1 MTEKALLALAVKEL
15 LSPKGKKLLGTRIN
29 VKEITNKISSLSNKF
44 NIDLTVLAASAATAA
59 AASAVAIA
67 SKDSDKV
74 DQTKTAK
81 ERINDKKE
89 SVKNTKKKLIQ
100 RAKDEIIALKNKL
113 KSEIPVIEEFEI
125 KGRIFDKITGDVLQG
140 VKIELGV
147 SVAGVDIDAGIDVDI
162 PNPTNSPVELVT
174 PIPNF
179 EFNAEVYA
187 PIPGQNTITDKQG
200 SFSIK
205 VKLPIIPKNQK
216 TPLKLG
222 LLYTKSGF
230 VPSSA
235 PIINGDQT
243 IKSNLQASSLINLD
257 KAAKN
262 ISKEYNDKVDEAQKL
277 VKAIAMNPKLLVIS
291 ASKLAIDVL
300 VGIIKTKTI
309 PMAVGILIAFGIS
322 KLSQSNRKTCPTPEE
337 LEELIRKRNRLV
349 RQLNQIFAKI
359 VASTALAVAFKTLSA
374 TLKGVSISLD
384 SIPLPQAIGT
394 PPAED
399 FGGLIFAQT
408 YSTTAKLRTLTLQ
421 INELSK
427 SSDELSKATLVALV
441 FLIAA
446 AATVI
451 ILLNG
456 LDKLM
461 QECAEENG
469 VTQVELTAI
478 NQELLD
484 LAEEQE
490 EDGNPIIKSVNGF
503 VFSVETD
510 NSNPIGSLKRRF
522 AVAKDNRGVT
532 LLKGQPSFSSNDQIL
547 IDELIFYIQQNDL
560 KAY

>member
-1 MTEKALLALAVKEL
+1 MTEKALLALATKEL
-15 LSPKGKKLLGTRIN
+15 LSDKGKKLLGDKIN
-29 VKEITNKISSLSNKF
+29 IKEITNRISSLSSKF
-44 NIDLTVLAASAATAA
+44 NIDLTTLATAASATAVTV
-59 AASAVAIA
+59 AVSESNKI
-67 SKDSDKV
+67 DK
-74 DQTKTAK
+74 TKTAK

-89 SVKNTKKKLIQ
+89 SVKNTKKSLIDK
-100 RAKDEIIALKNKL
+100 AKKEIISLKAKL
-113 KSEIPVIEEFEI
+113 KSEIPTIEEFEI
-125 KGRIFDKITGDVLQG
+125 TGRIFDKITGNVLQG
-140 VKIELGV
+140 VKVELGV
-147 SVAGVDIDAGIDVDI
+147 SMGGVEVSTALE
-162 PNPTNSPVELVT
+162 NPTNVPIELVT
-174 PIPNF
+174 PMPNFNFNVEAYTPIPN
-179 EFNAEVYA
+179 
-187 PIPGQNTITDKQG
+187 QNIITDKQG
-200 SFSIK
+200 SFKIK
-205 VKLPIIPKNQK
+205 LKLPIIPKNQK

-230 VPSSA
+230 VPSSV

-262 ISKEYNDKVDEAQKL
+262 ISKEYNDTVDEAQKL
-277 VKAIAMNPKLLVIS
+277 VKAIAMNPELLVIS
-291 ASKLAIDVL
+291 ASKIAIDLL

-359 VASTALAVAFKTLSA
+359 VASTALAIAFKTLSA

-384 SIPLPQAIGT
+384 AIPLPQAIGT
-394 PPAED
+394 PPLKD
-399 FGGLIFAQT
+399 FGGLIFAQP

-421 INELSK
+421 LKELEK

-451 ILLNG
+451 ILLKG

-461 QECAEENG
+461 QECAQENG

-484 LAEEQE
+484 LSQEQE
-490 EDGNPIIKSVNGF
+490 EDGNPIVKNINGF
-503 VFSVETD
+503 IMAVVTD
-510 NSNPIGSLKRRF
+510 DKNPVGSLKRRY
-522 AVAKDNRGVT
+522 AIAKNTRGVVQ
-532 LLKGQPSFSSNDQIL
+532 LKGEPSFSASDQIL
-547 IDELIFYIQQNDL
+547 IDELVFYIQQNDL
-560 KAY
+560 KAF

>member
-1 MTEKALLALAVKEL
+1 MTEKALLALASKEL
-15 LSPKGKKLLGTRIN
+15 LSDKGKKLLGDKIDI
-29 VKEITNKISSLSNKF
+29 KEITNRISALSSKF
-44 NIDLTVLAASAATAA
+44 NIDLTVLAAAAAATAVTV
-59 AASAVAIA
+59 AVNEVN
-67 SKDSDKV
+67 KV

-81 ERINDKKE
+81 ERIKDKQD
-89 SVKNTKKKLIQ
+89 STKNTKKSLIDK
-100 RAKDEIIALKNKL
+100 AKKQIIALKNKL

-125 KGRIFDKITGDVLQG
+125 NGRIFDKITGNVLKG
-140 VKIELGV
+140 VKVELGV
-147 SVAGVDIDAGIDVDI
+147 SVAGVEVSTPESITLE
-162 PNPTNSPVELVT
+162 NPTNVPLELVT

-179 EFNAEVYA
+179 DFNAEVYA

-200 SFSIK
+200 SFKIK
-205 VKLPIIPKNQK
+205 LKLPIIPKNQK

-262 ISKEYNDKVDEAQKL
+262 ISKEYNDTVDEAQKL
-277 VKAIAMNPKLLVIS
+277 VKAIALNPELLVIS
-291 ASKLAIDVL
+291 ASKIAIDVL

-359 VASTALAVAFKTLSA
+359 VASTALAIAFKALSN
-374 TLKGVSISLD
+374 TLKGVSLSLD
-384 SIPLPQAIGT
+384 SVPAPQAIGVF
-394 PPAED
+394 PAKD
-399 FGGLIFAQT
+399 FGGLIFAQP
-408 YSTTAKLRTLTLQ
+408 YSFTAKLRSLTLQ
-421 INELSK
+421 LKELEK

-441 FLIAA
+441 FLVAA

-451 ILLNG
+451 ILLKG
-456 LDKLM
+456 IDKLM

-490 EDGNPIIKSVNGF
+490 EDGNPVIKSVNGF

-510 NSNPIGSLKRRF
+510 NSNPIGTLKRRI
-522 AVAKDNRGVT
+522 AVAKDNRGIT
-532 LLKGQPSFSSNDQIL
+532 LLKGEPSFSSNDQIL

>member
-1 MTEKALLALAVKEL
+1 MTEKALLALATKEL
-15 LSPKGKKLLGTRIN
+15 LSDKGKKLLGDKIN
-29 VKEITNKISSLSNKF
+29 IKEITNRISSLSSKF
-44 NIDLTVLAASAATAA
+44 NIDLTTLATAA
-59 AASAVAIA
+59 AATAVTVAVSESNKI
-67 SKDSDKV
+67 DK
-74 DQTKTAK
+74 TKTAK

-89 SVKNTKKKLIQ
+89 SVKNTKKSLIDK
-100 RAKDEIIALKNKL
+100 AKKEIIRLKAKL
-113 KSEIPVIEEFEI
+113 KSEIPTIEEFEI
-125 KGRIFDKITGDVLQG
+125 TGRIFDKITGNVLQG
-140 VKIELGV
+140 VKVELGV
-147 SVAGVDIDAGIDVDI
+147 SMGGVEVSAALE
-162 PNPTNSPVELVT
+162 NPTNVPIELVT
-174 PIPNF
+174 PMPNFNFNVEAYTPIPN
-179 EFNAEVYA
+179 
-187 PIPGQNTITDKQG
+187 QNIITDKQG
-200 SFSIK
+200 SFKIK
-205 VKLPIIPKNQK
+205 LKLPIIPKNQK

-230 VPSSA
+230 VPSSV

-262 ISKEYNDKVDEAQKL
+262 ISKEYNDTVDEAQKL
-277 VKAIAMNPKLLVIS
+277 VKAIAMNPELLVIS
-291 ASKLAIDVL
+291 ASKIAIDLL

-359 VASTALAVAFKTLSA
+359 VASTALAIAFKTLSA

-384 SIPLPQAIGT
+384 AIPLPQAIGT
-394 PPAED
+394 PPLKD
-399 FGGLIFAQT
+399 FGGLIFAQP

-421 INELSK
+421 LKELEK

-451 ILLNG
+451 ILLKG

-490 EDGNPIIKSVNGF
+490 EDGNPVIKSVNGF
-503 VFSVETD
+503 IFSVETD
-510 NSNPIGSLKRRF
+510 NANPIGTLKRRF

-532 LLKGQPSFSSNDQIL
+532 LLKGEPSFSSNDQIL

-560 KAY
+560 KAF

>member
-1 MTEKALLALAVKEL
+1 MTEKALLALAAKEL
-15 LSPKGKKLLGTRIN
+15 LSDKGKKLLGDKIN
-29 VKEITNKISSLSNKF
+29 IKEITNRISSLSSKF
-44 NIDLTVLAASAATAA
+44 NIDLTTLATAA
-59 AASAVAIA
+59 AASAVTVAV
-67 SKDSDKV
+67 SESNKV
-74 DQTKTAK
+74 DKTKTAK

-89 SVKNTKKKLIQ
+89 SVKNTKKNLVDK
-100 RAKDEIIALKNKL
+100 AKKEIIALKNKL
-113 KSEIPVIEEFEI
+113 KSEIPIIEEFEI
-125 KGRIFDKITGDVLQG
+125 KGRIFDKITGNVLQG
-140 VKIELGV
+140 VKVELGL
-147 SVAGVDIDAGIDVDI
+147 SVAEVDINTPENVSLD
-162 PNPTNSPVELVT
+162 NPTNVPVELVT

-179 EFNAEVYA
+179 DFNAGVYA
-187 PIPGQNTITDKQG
+187 PIPNQKTITDKQG

-205 VKLPIIPKNQK
+205 LKLPIIPKNQK

-262 ISKEYNDKVDEAQKL
+262 ISKEYNDTVDEAQKL
-277 VKAIAMNPKLLVIS
+277 VKAIALNPELLVIS
-291 ASKLAIDVL
+291 SAKIGIDIL

-322 KLSQSNRKTCPTPEE
+322 KLTQSNRKTCPTPEE
-337 LEELIRKRNRLV
+337 LEELIRKRNKLV

-359 VASTALAVAFKTLSA
+359 VATTALAYAFKTLSA
-374 TLKGVSISLD
+374 TLKGVSLSLD

-394 PPAED
+394 PPAKD
-399 FGGLIFAQT
+399 FGGLIFSQP
-408 YSTTAKLRTLTLQ
+408 YSTTAKLRTITLQ
-421 INELSK
+421 IKELEKNSN
-427 SSDELSKATLVALV
+427 ELSKATLVALV

-451 ILLNG
+451 ILLLG

-490 EDGNPIIKSVNGF
+490 EDGNPVIKSVNGF
-503 VFSVETD
+503 IFSVETD
-510 NSNPIGSLKRRF
+510 NSNPIGTLKRRF

-532 LLKGQPSFSSNDQIL
+532 LLKGEPSFSSNDQIL

-560 KAY
+560 KAF

>member
-140 VKIELGV
+140 VKVELGV
-147 SVAGVDIDAGIDVDI
+147 SVAGVDIDAGVDVDI

-277 VKAIAMNPKLLVIS
+277 VKAIAMNPELLVIS
-291 ASKLAIDVL
+291 ASKIAIDVL

-337 LEELIRKRNRLV
+337 LEELIRKRNKLV

-359 VASTALAVAFKTLSA
+359 VASTALAIAFKTLSA

-394 PPAED
+394 PPAKD

-532 LLKGQPSFSSNDQIL
+532 LLKGEPSFSSNDQIL

>member
-1 MTEKALLALAVKEL
+1 MTEKALLALAAKEL
-15 LSPKGKKLLGTRIN
+15 LSDKGKKLLGDKIN
-29 VKEITNKISSLSNKF
+29 IKEITNRISSLSSKF
-44 NIDLTVLAASAATAA
+44 NIDLTTLATAA
-59 AASAVAIA
+59 AAAAVTVAVKE
-67 SKDSDKV
+67 SNKTDK
-74 DQTKTAK
+74 TKTAK

-89 SVKNTKKKLIQ
+89 SVKNTKKNLVDK
-100 RAKDEIIALKNKL
+100 AKKEIIALKNKL
-113 KSEIPVIEEFEI
+113 KSEIPIIEEFEI
-125 KGRIFDKITGDVLQG
+125 KGRIFDKITGNVLQG
-140 VKIELGV
+140 VKVELGL
-147 SVAGVDIDAGIDVDI
+147 SVAEVDINTPENVSLD
-162 PNPTNSPVELVT
+162 NPTSVPVELVT

-179 EFNAEVYA
+179 DFNAGVYA
-187 PIPGQNTITDKQG
+187 PIPNQKTITDKQG

-205 VKLPIIPKNQK
+205 LKLPIIPKNQK

-262 ISKEYNDKVDEAQKL
+262 ISKEYNDTVDEAQKL
-277 VKAIAMNPKLLVIS
+277 VKAIAMNPELLVIS
-291 ASKLAIDVL
+291 ASKIAIDVL

-322 KLSQSNRKTCPTPEE
+322 KLTQSNRKTCPTPEE
-337 LEELIRKRNRLV
+337 LEELIRKRNKLV

-359 VASTALAVAFKTLSA
+359 VATTALAYAFKTLSA
-374 TLKGVSISLD
+374 TLKGVSLSMD

-394 PPAED
+394 PPAKD
-399 FGGLIFAQT
+399 FGGLIFSQP
-408 YSTTAKLRTLTLQ
+408 YSTTAKLRTITLQ
-421 INELSK
+421 IKELEK

-490 EDGNPIIKSVNGF
+490 EDGNPVIKSVNGF
-503 VFSVETD
+503 IFSVETD
-510 NSNPIGSLKRRF
+510 NSNPIGNLKRRF

-532 LLKGQPSFSSNDQIL
+532 LLKGNPSFSSNDQIL
-547 IDELIFYIQQNDL
+547 IDELVFYIQQNDL

>member
-1 MTEKALLALAVKEL
+1 MTEKALLALASKEL
-15 LSPKGKKLLGTRIN
+15 LSDKGKKLLGDKIDI
-29 VKEITNKISSLSNKF
+29 KEITNRISALSSKF
-44 NIDLTVLAASAATAA
+44 NLDLTVLAAAAAATAVTV
-59 AASAVAIA
+59 AVNEVN
-67 SKDSDKV
+67 KV

-81 ERINDKKE
+81 ERIKDKQD
-89 SVKNTKKKLIQ
+89 STKNTKKSLIDK
-100 RAKDEIIALKNKL
+100 AKKQIIALKNKL

-125 KGRIFDKITGDVLQG
+125 NGRIFDKITGNVLKG
-140 VKIELGV
+140 VKVELGV
-147 SVAGVDIDAGIDVDI
+147 SVAGVEVSTPESITLE
-162 PNPTNSPVELVT
+162 NPTNVPLELVT

-179 EFNAEVYA
+179 DFNAEVYA

-200 SFSIK
+200 SFKIK
-205 VKLPIIPKNQK
+205 LKLPIIPKNQK

-262 ISKEYNDKVDEAQKL
+262 ISKEYNDTVDEAQKL
-277 VKAIAMNPKLLVIS
+277 VKAIALNPELLVIS
-291 ASKLAIDVL
+291 ASKIAIDVL

-322 KLSQSNRKTCPTPEE
+322 KLTQSNRKTCPTPEE

-359 VASTALAVAFKTLSA
+359 VASTALAIAFKALSN
-374 TLKGVSISLD
+374 TLKGVSLSLD
-384 SIPLPQAIGT
+384 SVPAPQAIGVF
-394 PPAED
+394 PAKD
-399 FGGLIFAQT
+399 FGGLIFAQP
-408 YSTTAKLRTLTLQ
+408 YSFTAKLRSLTLQ
-421 INELSK
+421 LKELEK

-441 FLIAA
+441 FLVAA

-451 ILLNG
+451 ILLKG
-456 LDKLM
+456 IDKLM

-490 EDGNPIIKSVNGF
+490 EDGNPVIKSVNGF

-510 NSNPIGSLKRRF
+510 NSNPIGTLKRRI
-522 AVAKDNRGVT
+522 AVAKDNRGIT
-532 LLKGQPSFSSNDQIL
+532 LLKGDPSFSSNDQIL

>member
-1 MTEKALLALAVKEL
+1 MTEKALLALATKEL
-15 LSPKGKKLLGTRIN
+15 LSDKGKKLLGDKIN
-29 VKEITNKISSLSNKF
+29 IKEITNRISSLSSKF
-44 NIDLTVLAASAATAA
+44 NIDLTTLATAA
-59 AASAVAIA
+59 AATAVTVAV
-67 SKDSDKV
+67 SESNKV
-74 DQTKTAK
+74 DKTKTAK

-89 SVKNTKKKLIQ
+89 SVKNTKKSLIDK
-100 RAKDEIIALKNKL
+100 AKKEIIALKKKL
-113 KSEIPVIEEFEI
+113 KSEIPTIEEFEI
-125 KGRIFDKITGDVLQG
+125 TGRIFDKITGNVLQG
-140 VKIELGV
+140 VKVELGV
-147 SVAGVDIDAGIDVDI
+147 SMGGVEVSTPESIALE
-162 PNPTNSPVELVT
+162 NPTNVPIELVT

-179 EFNAEVYA
+179 NFNAEAYA
-187 PIPGQNTITDKQG
+187 PIPNQNTITDKQG
-200 SFSIK
+200 SFKIK
-205 VKLPIIPKNQK
+205 LKLPIIPKNQK

-230 VPSSA
+230 VPSSV

-262 ISKEYNDKVDEAQKL
+262 ISKEYNDTIDEAQKL
-277 VKAIAMNPKLLVIS
+277 VKAIALNPELLIIS
-291 ASKLAIDVL
+291 VSKIAIDVL

-322 KLSQSNRKTCPTPEE
+322 KLSQSNRKTCPTPGE

-359 VASTALAVAFKTLSA
+359 VASTALAIAFKVLSK
-374 TLKGVSISLD
+374 TLKGVSLSLD

-394 PPAED
+394 PPLKD
-399 FGGLIFAQT
+399 FGGLIFAQP

-421 INELSK
+421 LKELEK

-451 ILLNG
+451 ILLKG

-469 VTQVELTAI
+469 VTQVELTVI

-484 LAEEQE
+484 LSQEQE
-490 EDGNPIIKSVNGF
+490 EDGNPVINNINGF
-503 VFSVETD
+503 IMAVVTD
-510 NSNPIGSLKRRF
+510 DKNPVGSLKRRY
-522 AVAKDNRGVT
+522 AIAKNNQGIVQ
-532 LLKGQPSFSSNDQIL
+532 LKGEPSFSANDQIL
-547 IDELIFYIQQNDL
+547 IDELVFYIQQNDL
-560 KAY
+560 KAF

>member
-1 MTEKALLALAVKEL
+1 MTEKALLALATKEL
-15 LSPKGKKLLGTRIN
+15 LSDKGKKLLGDKIN
-29 VKEITNKISSLSNKF
+29 IKEITNRISSLSSKF
-44 NIDLTVLAASAATAA
+44 NIDLTTLATAA
-59 AASAVAIA
+59 AATAVTVAV
-67 SKDSDKV
+67 SESNKTDK
-74 DQTKTAK
+74 TKTAK

-89 SVKNTKKKLIQ
+89 SVKNTKKNLVDK
-100 RAKDEIIALKNKL
+100 AKKEIIALKNKL
-113 KSEIPVIEEFEI
+113 KSEIPIIEEFEI
-125 KGRIFDKITGDVLQG
+125 KGRIFDKITGNVLQG
-140 VKIELGV
+140 VKVELGL
-147 SVAGVDIDAGIDVDI
+147 SVAEVDINTPENVSLD
-162 PNPTNSPVELVT
+162 NPTSVPVELVT

-179 EFNAEVYA
+179 DFNAGVYA
-187 PIPGQNTITDKQG
+187 PIPNQKTITDKQG

-205 VKLPIIPKNQK
+205 LKLPIIPKNQK

-262 ISKEYNDKVDEAQKL
+262 ISKEYNDTVDEAQKL
-277 VKAIAMNPKLLVIS
+277 VKAIAMNPELLVIS
-291 ASKLAIDVL
+291 ASKIAIDLL

-337 LEELIRKRNRLV
+337 LEELIRKRNKLV

-359 VASTALAVAFKTLSA
+359 VASTALAYAFKTLSA
-374 TLKGVSISLD
+374 TLKGVSLSLD

-394 PPAED
+394 PPAKD
-399 FGGLIFAQT
+399 FGGLIFSQP
-408 YSTTAKLRTLTLQ
+408 YSTTAKLRTITLQ
-421 INELSK
+421 IKELEKNSN
-427 SSDELSKATLVALV
+427 ELSKATLVALV

-490 EDGNPIIKSVNGF
+490 EDGNPVIKSVNGF
-503 VFSVETD
+503 IFSVETD
-510 NSNPIGSLKRRF
+510 NSNPIGTLKRRF

-532 LLKGQPSFSSNDQIL
+532 LLKGEPSFSSNDQIL

>member
-1 MTEKALLALAVKEL
+1 MTEKALLALATKEL
-15 LSPKGKKLLGTRIN
+15 LSDKGKKLLGDKIN
-29 VKEITNKISSLSNKF
+29 IKEITNRISSLSSKF
-44 NIDLTVLAASAATAA
+44 NIDLATLATAA
-59 AASAVAIA
+59 AATAVTVAVSESNKI
-67 SKDSDKV
+67 DK
-74 DQTKTAK
+74 TKTAK

-89 SVKNTKKKLIQ
+89 SVKNTKKSLIDK
-100 RAKDEIIALKNKL
+100 AKKEIIALKKKL
-113 KSEIPVIEEFEI
+113 KSEIPTIEEFEI
-125 KGRIFDKITGDVLQG
+125 TGRIFDKITGNVLQG
-140 VKIELGV
+140 VKVELGV
-147 SVAGVDIDAGIDVDI
+147 SMGGVEVSAALE
-162 PNPTNSPVELVT
+162 NPTNVPIELVT
-174 PIPNF
+174 PMPNFNFNVEAYTPIPN
-179 EFNAEVYA
+179 
-187 PIPGQNTITDKQG
+187 QNIITDKQG
-200 SFSIK
+200 SFKIK
-205 VKLPIIPKNQK
+205 LKLPIIPKNQK

-243 IKSNLQASSLINLD
+243 IKSSLQASSLINLD

-262 ISKEYNDKVDEAQKL
+262 ISKEYNDTVDKAQKL
-277 VKAIAMNPKLLVIS
+277 VKAIALNPDLLVIS
-291 ASKLAIDVL
+291 VSKIAIDVL

-359 VASTALAVAFKTLSA
+359 VASTALAIAFKVLSN
-374 TLKGVSISLD
+374 TLKGVSLSLD

-394 PPAED
+394 PPAKD

-421 INELSK
+421 LKELEK

-451 ILLNG
+451 ILLKG

-469 VTQVELTAI
+469 VTQVELTVI
-478 NQELLD
+478 NQDLLD
-484 LAEEQE
+484 LSQEQE
-490 EDGNPIIKSVNGF
+490 EDGNPIVKNINGF
-503 VFSVETD
+503 IMAVVTD
-510 NSNPIGSLKRRF
+510 DKNPVGSLKRRY
-522 AVAKDNRGVT
+522 AIAKNTRGVVQ
-532 LLKGQPSFSSNDQIL
+532 LKGEPSFSASDQIL
-547 IDELIFYIQQNDL
+547 IDELVFYIQQNDL
-560 KAY
+560 KAF

>member
-1 MTEKALLALAVKEL
+1 MTEKALLALAAKEL
-15 LSPKGKKLLGTRIN
+15 LSDKGKKLLGDKIN
-29 VKEITNKISSLSNKF
+29 IKEITNRISSLSSKF
-44 NIDLTVLAASAATAA
+44 NIDLTTLATAA
-59 AASAVAIA
+59 AATSVTVAVKE
-67 SKDSDKV
+67 SNKTDK
-74 DQTKTAK
+74 TKTAK

-89 SVKNTKKKLIQ
+89 SVKNTKKNLVDK
-100 RAKDEIIALKNKL
+100 AKKEIIALKNKL
-113 KSEIPVIEEFEI
+113 KSEIPIIEEFEI
-125 KGRIFDKITGDVLQG
+125 KGRIFDKITGNVLQG
-140 VKIELGV
+140 VKVELGL
-147 SVAGVDIDAGIDVDI
+147 SVAEVDINTPENVSLD
-162 PNPTNSPVELVT
+162 NPTNVPVELVT

-179 EFNAEVYA
+179 DFNAGVYA
-187 PIPGQNTITDKQG
+187 PIPNQKTITDKQG

-205 VKLPIIPKNQK
+205 LKLPIIPKNQK

-262 ISKEYNDKVDEAQKL
+262 ISKEYNDTVDEAQKL
-277 VKAIAMNPKLLVIS
+277 VKAIALNPELLVIS
-291 ASKLAIDVL
+291 SAKIGIDIL

-322 KLSQSNRKTCPTPEE
+322 KLTQSNRKTCPTPEE
-337 LEELIRKRNRLV
+337 LEELIRKRNKLV

-359 VASTALAVAFKTLSA
+359 VATTALAYAFKTLSA
-374 TLKGVSISLD
+374 TLKGVSLSLD

-394 PPAED
+394 PPAKD
-399 FGGLIFAQT
+399 FGGLIFSQP
-408 YSTTAKLRTLTLQ
+408 YSTTAKLRTITLQ
-421 INELSK
+421 IKELEKNSN
-427 SSDELSKATLVALV
+427 ELSKATLVALV

-451 ILLNG
+451 ILLLG

-490 EDGNPIIKSVNGF
+490 EDGNPVIKSVNGF
-503 VFSVETD
+503 IFSVETD
-510 NSNPIGSLKRRF
+510 NSNPIGTLKRRF

-532 LLKGQPSFSSNDQIL
+532 LLKGEPSFSSNDQIL

-560 KAY
+560 KAF

>member
-1 MTEKALLALAVKEL
+1 MTEKALLALATKEL
-15 LSPKGKKLLGTRIN
+15 LSDKGKKLLGDKIN
-29 VKEITNKISSLSNKF
+29 IKEITNRISSLSSKF
-44 NIDLTVLAASAATAA
+44 NIDLTTLATAASATAVTV
-59 AASAVAIA
+59 AVSESNKI
-67 SKDSDKV
+67 DK
-74 DQTKTAK
+74 TKTAK

-89 SVKNTKKKLIQ
+89 SVKNTKKSLIDK
-100 RAKDEIIALKNKL
+100 AKKEIIRLKAKL
-113 KSEIPVIEEFEI
+113 KSEIPTIEEFEI
-125 KGRIFDKITGDVLQG
+125 TGRIFDKITGNVLQG
-140 VKIELGV
+140 VKVELGV
-147 SVAGVDIDAGIDVDI
+147 SMGGVEVSTALE
-162 PNPTNSPVELVT
+162 NPTNVPIELVT
-174 PIPNF
+174 PMPNFNFNVEAYTPIPN
-179 EFNAEVYA
+179 
-187 PIPGQNTITDKQG
+187 QNIITDKQG
-200 SFSIK
+200 SFKIK
-205 VKLPIIPKNQK
+205 LKLPIIPKNQK

-230 VPSSA
+230 VPSSV

-262 ISKEYNDKVDEAQKL
+262 ISKEYNDTVDEAQKL
-277 VKAIAMNPKLLVIS
+277 VKAIAMNPELLVIS
-291 ASKLAIDVL
+291 ASKIAIDLL

-359 VASTALAVAFKTLSA
+359 VASTALAIAFKTLSA

-384 SIPLPQAIGT
+384 AIPLPQAIGT
-394 PPAED
+394 PPLKD
-399 FGGLIFAQT
+399 FGGLIFAQP

-421 INELSK
+421 LKELEK

-451 ILLNG
+451 ILLKG

-461 QECAEENG
+461 QECAQENG
-469 VTQVELTAI
+469 VTQVELTVI

-484 LAEEQE
+484 LSQEQE
-490 EDGNPIIKSVNGF
+490 EDGNPIVKNINGF
-503 VFSVETD
+503 IMAVVTD
-510 NSNPIGSLKRRF
+510 DKNPVGSLKRRY
-522 AVAKDNRGVT
+522 AIAKNTRGVVQ
-532 LLKGQPSFSSNDQIL
+532 LKGEPSFSASDQIL
-547 IDELIFYIQQNDL
+547 IDELVFYIQQNDL
-560 KAY
+560 KAF

>member
-140 VKIELGV
+140 VKVELGV

-394 PPAED
+394 PPAKD

>member
-1 MTEKALLALAVKEL
+1 MTEKALLALATKEL
-15 LSPKGKKLLGTRIN
+15 LSDKGKKLLGDKIN
-29 VKEITNKISSLSNKF
+29 IKEITNRISSLSSKF
-44 NIDLTVLAASAATAA
+44 NIDLATLATAASATAVTV
-59 AASAVAIA
+59 AVSESNKI
-67 SKDSDKV
+67 DK
-74 DQTKTAK
+74 TKTAK

-89 SVKNTKKKLIQ
+89 SVKNTKKSLIDK
-100 RAKDEIIALKNKL
+100 AKKEIIRLKAKL
-113 KSEIPVIEEFEI
+113 KSEIPTIEEFEI
-125 KGRIFDKITGDVLQG
+125 TGRIFDKITGNVLQG
-140 VKIELGV
+140 VKVELGV
-147 SVAGVDIDAGIDVDI
+147 SMGGVEVSAALE
-162 PNPTNSPVELVT
+162 NPTNVPIELVT
-174 PIPNF
+174 PMPNFNFNVEAYTPIPN
-179 EFNAEVYA
+179 
-187 PIPGQNTITDKQG
+187 QNIITDKQG
-200 SFSIK
+200 SFKIK
-205 VKLPIIPKNQK
+205 LKLPIIPKNQK

-230 VPSSA
+230 VPSSV

-262 ISKEYNDKVDEAQKL
+262 ISKEYNDTVDKAQKL
-277 VKAIAMNPKLLVIS
+277 VKAIAMNPELLVIS
-291 ASKLAIDVL
+291 ASKIAIDLL

-359 VASTALAVAFKTLSA
+359 VASTALAIAFKTLSA

-384 SIPLPQAIGT
+384 AIPLPQAIGT
-394 PPAED
+394 PPSKD

-421 INELSK
+421 IKELEK

-451 ILLNG
+451 ILLKG

-469 VTQVELTAI
+469 VTQVELTVI

-484 LAEEQE
+484 LSQEQE
-490 EDGNPIIKSVNGF
+490 EDGNPVVKNINGF
-503 VFSVETD
+503 IMAVVTD
-510 NSNPIGSLKRRF
+510 NKNPVGSLKRRY
-522 AVAKDNRGVT
+522 AIAKNTRGVVQ
-532 LLKGQPSFSSNDQIL
+532 LKGEPSFSASDQIL
-547 IDELIFYIQQNDL
+547 IDELVFYIQQNDL
-560 KAY
+560 KAF